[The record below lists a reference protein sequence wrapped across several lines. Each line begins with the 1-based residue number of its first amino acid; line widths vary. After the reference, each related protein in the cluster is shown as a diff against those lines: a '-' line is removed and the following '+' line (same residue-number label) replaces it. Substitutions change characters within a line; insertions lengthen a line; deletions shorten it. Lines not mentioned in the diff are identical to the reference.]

1 LESGKPLEW
10 GEGLLGKKLQYLST
24 VFNKKQQNIAKMSK
38 TGQDLMILCD
48 IVLFPLTESPCYQ
61 HAEMA
66 TGRSEVLNQLLKATS
81 PP

>member
-1 LESGKPLEW
+1 
-10 GEGLLGKKLQYLST
+10 
-24 VFNKKQQNIAKMSK
+24 MSK